1 MDGQTALEFLHA
13 NHRCVLATMR
23 RDGTPQLSPVVAA
36 VDASGRV
43 VVSTRRTSIKVAN
56 LQRDPRM
63 WLCVFPDGFFG
74 PWLQVSGPVE
84 ILTLPA
90 AMEPLVDYYRL
101 VAGEHDNW
109 AEYRDAMVREERVL
123 LRLVPDRVGPATN
136 S

>member
-1 MDGQTALEFLHA
+1 MNRHSALAFLHT
-13 NHRCVLATMR
+13 NHHCVLATMR

-43 VVSTRRTSIKVAN
+43 VVSTRMTSIKVAN

-63 WLCVFPDGFFG
+63 WLCVFPDAFFG
-74 PWLQVSGPVE
+74 PWLQISGPVE
-84 ILTLPA
+84 ILALPG

-109 AEYRDAMVREERVL
+109 AEYREAMVREERVL
-123 LRLVPDRVGPATN
+123 LRLVPERVGPATN
-136 S
+136 A